1 MTAGRPRDARV
12 TEAILDAVLA
22 ELGDK
27 GFGGLTMDAVAR
39 RARVGKSA
47 LYRRW
52 PSKVE
57 MTADLMRA
65 LSVSTDPAP
74 DTGSFAGDIRV
85 LLDEVLTW
93 LTDDRVRRVYP
104 DLLAEAQR
112 TPALGEALMTYVG
125 RPRRARATAVLERA
139 AERGELDVNAD
150 QEVIMDALAAL
161 VFWRLIALG
170 KPVTAQHLDRVA
182 AAVCTMARGA
192 GPLGE
197 PGLSCVDR
205 VE

>member
-1 MTAGRPRDARV
+1 MTAGRPRDAKV

-22 ELGDK
+22 ELADK

-57 MTADLMRA
+57 MAADLMRA
-65 LSVSTDPAP
+65 LSVTEDPSP
-74 DTGSFAGDIRV
+74 DTGSFVGDIRA

-112 TPALGEALMTYVG
+112 TPALGEALMTFVG
-125 RPRRARATAVLERA
+125 RPRRARAEKVLERA
-139 AERGELDVNAD
+139 ADRGDLAIGAD

-170 KPVTAQHLDRVA
+170 QPVTARHLDRVA
-182 AAVCTMARGA
+182 AAVCAMARGS
-192 GPLGE
+192 GPM
-197 PGLSCVDR
+197 
-205 VE
+205 